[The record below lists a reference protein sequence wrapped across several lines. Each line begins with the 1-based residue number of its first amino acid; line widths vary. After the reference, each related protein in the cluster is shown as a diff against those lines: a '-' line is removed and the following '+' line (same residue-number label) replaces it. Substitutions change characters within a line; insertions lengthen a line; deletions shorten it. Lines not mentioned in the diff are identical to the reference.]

1 MVGAT
6 PGEDNMTTIYAH
18 IYRARGGGYE
28 LSLSRTCELRDAY
41 SVQRF
46 AGMREAKAAAKAA
59 GAKAWNY

>member
-1 MVGAT
+1 MMT
-6 PGEDNMTTIYAH
+6 PTTPTIYAH

-28 LSLSRTCELRDAY
+28 LSLSRSCELRDAY

-46 AGMREAKAAAKAA
+46 PGMREAKAAAKVA

>member
-1 MVGAT
+1 MPTT
-6 PGEDNMTTIYAH
+6 PTIYAH

-28 LSLSRTCELRDAY
+28 LSLSRSCELRDAY
-41 SVQRF
+41 STQRF